1 MTREEFDVS
10 MLLLYSGNY
19 SVETKDATGALNYED
34 VFIMIDSDQIYN
46 GYILVYLS
54 DNDSVKMPTWQ
65 HVFDKIGEYLNDKG

>member
-1 MTREEFDVS
+1 